1 MEVVARMDVDE
12 TFQNLVNHVANN
24 VLLAVKILEETN
36 AESLHGGSLFR
47 ITHDIQDP
55 IKRSLFH
62 ERRDDPHKVPDTKTA
77 VQRKNVRMLAESDL
91 LDLASNPIEIDQR
104 IVKINH
110 SDSDLIILICTL
122 SFIHCCIRSLKVI
135 FTKHICSSNDS

>member
-1 MEVVARMDVDE
+1 MEVVGRMDVDE
-12 TFQNLVNHVANN
+12 TFQNLVNHVADN
-24 VLLAVKILEETN
+24 VLLAVRILEETN
-36 AESLHGGSLFR
+36 AESLHGRILLR

-110 SDSDLIILICTL
+110 SDSNLIILICTL
-122 SFIHCCIRSLKVI
+122 RFIHCCIRSL
-135 FTKHICSSNDS
+135 